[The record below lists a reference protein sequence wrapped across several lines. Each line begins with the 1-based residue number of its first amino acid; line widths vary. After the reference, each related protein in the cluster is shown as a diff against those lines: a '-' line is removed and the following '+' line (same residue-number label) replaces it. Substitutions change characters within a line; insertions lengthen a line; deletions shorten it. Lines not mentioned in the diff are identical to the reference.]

1 MEISYQWANGNTTG
15 TFFYPPCPKKG
26 SLYVSPSRKPQ
37 ISSRILLTSEKI
49 NLFQIYDS
57 THTLHNTRNARNFT
71 GSGQSPNDTFKNFRQ
86 RHLKELCPHLIAIPP
101 YCSENLSRYGF
112 CLAKRLEMP
121 CIATLV
127 TFGNSRFGNV
137 VRVLYDSPPDGMP
150 CQIPEGRT
158 EDKAHSY
165 CGRRHGE
172 RLTWFSR
179 RSEHFKQHDARPHTA
194 RLSTA
199 AHSIRLLPHSPALA
213 LLCFNVF
220 SRSQPALS
228 DSHFRI
234 HVGIEEMQSVL
245 QALVFYV
252 PEKRRTM
259 A

>member
-1 MEISYQWANGNTTG
+1 MIPHIHYTTHA
-15 TFFYPPCPKKG
+15 THAT
-26 SLYVSPSRKPQ
+26 SLDLDRVLTIRSKIFGKDIRRNYA
-37 ISSRILLTSEKI
+37 LTS
-49 NLFQIYDS
+49 
-57 THTLHNTRNARNFT
+57 
-71 GSGQSPNDTFKNFRQ
+71 SPYLRIVQ
-86 RHLKELCPHLIAIPP
+86 
-101 YCSENLSRYGF
+101 NLSRYGF